1 MLFVGILDCGGEL
14 VADTFIMA
22 MLIRFWLALELHS
35 EKVSRQ
41 ELVNSCRLGSQQ
53 TCSLNANL
61 IYILAQS
68 ISRIDQCGL
77 QWSCCIIKR
86 SNLLLFVIFL
96 LLSSKCKTFWSQD
109 YQAVSNDHSKA
120 TINPIKSETY
130 SVQSRVHMQNATL

>member
-53 TCSLNANL
+53 TCSLDAYL
-61 IYILAQS
+61 INIPAQS
-68 ISRIDQCGL
+68 KGCFPAVLINAVCNGPAVLS
-77 QWSCCIIKR
+77 KE
-86 SNLLLFVIFL
+86 VICSF
-96 LLSSKCKTFWSQD
+96 LLSSCC
-109 YQAVSNDHSKA
+109 
-120 TINPIKSETY
+120 
-130 SVQSRVHMQNATL
+130 